1 MLFGF
6 FVIFSCNAV
15 GLYPQSLAN
24 AIHVYDIQGSS
35 GLLYKKADSFSV
47 ICHPVDKEFFIWM
60 FNSKGSPEEAS
71 QYCSLF
77 SENFCEGDSHY
88 PVFSINVRNNGESR
102 VELKSVEVT
111 IDCLPAYFLL
121 MREGSMFHVDYVTI
135 DGGVGVQVLRFFHF
149 DGGQPEKTFGD
160 V

>member
-1 MLFGF
+1 MD
-6 FVIFSCNAV
+6 
-15 GLYPQSLAN
+15 
-24 AIHVYDIQGSS
+24 VY
-35 GLLYKKADSFSV
+35 
-47 ICHPVDKEFFIWM
+47 
-60 FNSKGSPEEAS
+60 SKGSPEEAS

>member
-6 FVIFSCNAV
+6 FVISSCNAV

-60 FNSKGSPEEAS
+60 FTAKDHPKKPAS
-71 QYCSLF
+71 IALF
-77 SENFCEGDSHY
+77 
-88 PVFSINVRNNGESR
+88 
-102 VELKSVEVT
+102 
-111 IDCLPAYFLL
+111 FL
-121 MREGSMFHVDYVTI
+121 
-135 DGGVGVQVLRFFHF
+135 
-149 DGGQPEKTFGD
+149 KTFAK
-160 V
+160 VTLTIRFSL